1 VLSTEDLGSTPAAP
15 GAGAASPAG
24 LPSTL
29 THGELLGLLRR
40 SGPLTRR
47 DLLAVSRL
55 SRSTLVERLDTLQ
68 RLALVRAGERRSGA
82 NGRPPVML
90 EFDDSSRTVLA
101 VDLGATHATVAL
113 TDLSGRVL
121 DRRRLSVDLTARPR
135 QVLAPVL
142 RSAGA
147 MVDRH
152 RSDSQGLLG
161 VGLSFPGLPGEQPG
175 TIEAP
180 AVLAHWD
187 CFDAAGLLEERF
199 GVPAMVVNDAHA
211 MAYGEYLADG
221 RRRTLLTV
229 KVATGIGAG
238 LVVDGRLHRGDSRGA
253 GQFGHMRVPGL
264 DERCACGEHGCLATI
279 ASGRALLRR
288 LAPHGVETL
297 DDIARAAAD
306 GHRPTVEALREG
318 GRAMGVVLS
327 GVATMLDPGAIL
339 FGGRLGPLPPFLDA
353 VRDEVQHLTYARTA
367 TGIEVGPTVLGELSA
382 VTGLAGLIVDA
393 RLDAA
398 GVDRMVASMGP
409 AERLPRRSPT
419 GAH

>member
-1 VLSTEDLGSTPAAP
+1 VPPTEDLGSPHPTPAQ
-15 GAGAASPAG
+15 GDGMTS
-24 LPSTL
+24 LPSAL
-29 THGELLGLLRR
+29 THGEVLDLLRR
-40 SGPLTRR
+40 TGPITRR
-47 DLLAVSRL
+47 DLLTLSHL
-55 SRSTLVERLDTLQ
+55 SRSTLVERLDALQ
-68 RLALVRAGERRSGA
+68 RLALVREGERRSGA

-101 VDLGATHATVAL
+101 VEVGATHATVAL

-121 DRRRLSVDLTARPR
+121 DHRRLSLDLTSRPR
-135 QVLAPVL
+135 RVLAPVL
-142 RSAGA
+142 RSATA

-161 VGLSFPGLPGEQPG
+161 VGLSFPGLPGEIAG

-187 CFDAAGLLEERF
+187 GFQAADLLEERF
-199 GVPAMVVNDAHA
+199 GVPATVVNDAHA

-264 DERCACGEHGCLATI
+264 DELCACGEHGCLATI

-288 LAPHGVETL
+288 LAPHGIETL
-297 DDIARAAAD
+297 EDIARAAAD
-306 GHRPTVEALREG
+306 EHGPTVQALGEG

-339 FGGRLGPLPPFLDA
+339 FGGALGPLPPFLDA

-367 TGIEVGPTVLGELSA
+367 RCIEIRPTALGELSG

-393 RLDAA
+393 RLDAV
-398 GVDRMVASMGP
+398 GVDRMVASVGT
-409 AERLPRRSPT
+409 AERLPRRASAGT
-419 GAH
+419 R